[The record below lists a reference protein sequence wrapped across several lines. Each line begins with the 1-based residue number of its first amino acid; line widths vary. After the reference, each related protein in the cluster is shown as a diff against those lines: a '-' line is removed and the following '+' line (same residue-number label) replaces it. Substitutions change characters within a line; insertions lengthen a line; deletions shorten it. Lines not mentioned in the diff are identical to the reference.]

1 MPGKLRIIKIGGNVI
16 DDPVTLGE
24 VLLSF
29 SKMEGPKILVH
40 GGGKKASEFS
50 RKLGIVPQMIN
61 GRRITSAEDIDIVT
75 MIYAGL
81 INKNIVAQLH
91 ALACNAS
98 GFTGADGNSILS
110 IKRPIEPI
118 DFGFV
123 GDVKTVNHTIISQWL
138 KDGICPVFCA
148 ITHDGN
154 GQLLNTNAD
163 TIASELAIALA
174 NEYETELIYCFEKK
188 GVLADVDDENS
199 VIEQID
205 SNKYEELKSSNSIHD
220 GMLPKMDNCFHALKN
235 KVSKVSIGDILFLKD
250 ETATHT
256 TLTF

>member
-1 MPGKLRIIKIGGNVI
+1 MSDKLKIIKVGGNVI
-16 DDPVTLGE
+16 DDPSTLSE
-24 VLLSF
+24 VLHSF
-29 SKMEGPKILVH
+29 SKMEGHKILIH

-50 RKLGIVPQMIN
+50 RKLGIEPQMIN

-81 INKNIVAQLH
+81 INKNIVAQLQ
-91 ALACNAS
+91 ALGCNAA

-110 IKRPIEPI
+110 IKRPVKPI

-123 GDVKTVNHTIISQWL
+123 GDVKTVNHPVISQWL
-138 KDGICPVFCA
+138 QDGICPVFCA

-174 NEYETELIYCFEKK
+174 KEYETELIYCFEKQ
-188 GVLADVDDENS
+188 GVLADLADDNS
-199 VIEQID
+199 VIENID
-205 SNKYEELKSSNSIHD
+205 SSKYEALKNANSIHD
-220 GMLPKMDNCFHALKN
+220 GMLPKMENCFHALKN
-235 KVSKVSIGDILFLKD
+235 KVSKVCIGNINFLKD
-250 ETATHT
+250 ETSVHS
-256 TLTF
+256 TLIL